1 MMDPFHH
8 LVDAATEPPWDAST
22 STTLSGQHLTKN
34 PSVFDCEETACH
46 HCMAHVLL
54 TADPYSV
61 RLKTHTLC
69 QSSLEAELNVWWKA
83 QKRQV
88 SATIPPNNLLNL
100 SKPIFF
106 GEELQERPCA
116 HQHTQMLHL

>member
-1 MMDPFHH
+1 
-8 LVDAATEPPWDAST
+8 
-22 STTLSGQHLTKN
+22 
-34 PSVFDCEETACH
+34 
-46 HCMAHVLL
+46 MAHVLL

-83 QKRQV
+83 QQRQV

-100 SKPIFF
+100 SKPIFLGKSF
-106 GEELQERPCA
+106 KNGPVFISTPRCCICEE
-116 HQHTQMLHL
+116 